1 MVKQNLNIHFEKG
14 EYWGFIY
21 SVKGKIKNPEI
32 IPGLDY
38 HLLFVLHD
46 TLPRFRIVS

>member
-1 MVKQNLNIHFEKG
+1 MNWIVKQSLNIHFEKG

-32 IPGLDY
+32 IPGLIITY
-38 HLLFVLHD
+38 FY
-46 TLPRFRIVS
+46 PP